1 MLAAFQICIFGP
13 ILSIFLVFQVF
24 IPKFELRWDF
34 DLVVNRSQP
43 LLVQVLFLFKFS
55 KRSSNTCLSQLI
67 YIFREI
73 KKKDEYLLHKFVWLK
88 ICPNWLE
95 SVLSCRM
102 KRRIKE
108 LISKSDP
115 SIVSRGY
122 STPGSPA
129 IWGNNYSG
137 LICKKYLSQVALNSC
152 RHDLILKFDSV
163 TLKVSF
169 SESLTTGLNSG
180 WWWSGG
186 RSNYKILH
194 RVPNTRLR
202 SKEKA

>member
-1 MLAAFQICIFGP
+1 MLAAFQICIFVP
-13 ILSIFLVFQVF
+13 ILSSFFSSSQ
-24 IPKFELRWDF
+24 KFELRWDF

-43 LLVQVLFLFKFS
+43 LVQVLFLFKFS
-55 KRSSNTCLSQLI
+55 KRSSNTCLSES
-67 YIFREI
+67 IFRET
-73 KKKDEYLLHKFVWLK
+73 KKKDEYLLKKFVCLK

-129 IWGNNYSG
+129 IWGNNYCG

-152 RHDLILKFDSV
+152 RHDLILKFNSV